1 MTLLEQEPTTFTQR
15 HTTIIEVLLQHAAER
30 PDAAAYIFLR
40 DDGKEE
46 SLTFGQLVRR
56 AQAIAAELQA
66 QTCIGDRAI
75 LLFQPSLDFIESI
88 LACFF
93 ARLVAV
99 PVSPL
104 RNAREL
110 PRLVG
115 ILEDSGARMVLSN
128 SMTRN
133 VAGRTLGTASL
144 PGNPS
149 WLFTDTVST
158 SRADDYEPQFA
169 EASSLAFL
177 QYTSGS
183 TGNPKGVM
191 VTHANL
197 IHNETVIKTACEH
210 DDATVFT
217 GWLPFYHDMGLI
229 GNVFQPL
236 FLGVKSVLMAPM
248 SFLVNPAVWLR
259 AISKYRAT
267 TSGGPNF
274 AYELC
279 VNRLTPEEMEGVDLS
294 SWRIAF
300 NGAEPVKA
308 HVIEAFI
315 RKFAPY
321 GFRAEAFYPCYGLAE
336 STLFVTGG
344 AHWEPVVTL
353 AVDADELRENRVVE
367 QPGSSTVLVGCGH
380 TNMSQAVVIVDPET
394 LDVLPDGHVGEI
406 WQSGGSVTAG
416 YWRKPELS
424 AATFAARTAD
434 GAGPFMRTGDLGF
447 LKNGELF
454 VSGRL
459 KDLIIIRGR
468 NYYPDDIELAVY
480 MDRSSLRPGAAA
492 AFTVHAEGNDAE
504 LVVIAEM
511 QRTFLSRLDIRTY
524 RALLAEVRAQISDLF
539 GLRLAD
545 LVLIRPGAMPK
556 TSSGKLRRRHCRE
569 LYLNDQLD
577 RAEILQPKPMA
588 QPPVQVG
595 AFEEVGVAS

>member
-1 MTLLEQEPTTFTQR
+1 MTLVD
-15 HTTIIEVLLQHAAER
+15 VLLQHAIDR
-30 PDAAAYIFLR
+30 PDATAYVFLR
-40 DDGKEE
+40 DDGSEE
-46 SLTFGQLVRR
+46 ALTFAQLTRR
-56 AQAIAAELQA
+56 AQAIGAQLQEL
-66 QTCIGDRAI
+66 TCVGERAI
-75 LLFQPSLDFIESI
+75 LLYQPGLDFIEGI

-115 ILEDSGARMVLSN
+115 IMQDCGARLVLSN
-128 SMTRN
+128 SATRS
-133 VAGRTLGTASL
+133 VAGRTLGTAPL
-144 PGNPS
+144 PGGPT
-149 WLFTDTVST
+149 WLCTDTVPT
-158 SRADDYEPQFA
+158 SRADAFDLQLTD
-169 EASSLAFL
+169 ASSLAFL

-197 IHNETVIKTACEH
+197 IHNEMVIRDAAGH
-210 DDATVFT
+210 DGSTVFA

-236 FLGVKSVLMAPM
+236 FLGVASVLMAPM
-248 SFLVNPAVWLR
+248 TFLVTPAVWLR

-279 VNRLTPEEMEGVDLS
+279 VHRVTAEEIEGIDLS
-294 SWRIAF
+294 CWRIAF

-308 HVIEAFI
+308 HVIEAFS

-321 GFRAEAFYPCYGLAE
+321 GFRADAFYPCYGLAE

-344 AHWEPVVTL
+344 NGAAPVVTL
-353 AVDADELRENRVVE
+353 AVDPQELSRNRAVE
-367 QPGSSTVLVGCGH
+367 QSGSSTVLVGCGRV
-380 TNMSQAVVIVDPET
+380 NMGQSVVIVDPET
-394 LDVLPDGHVGEI
+394 MRVLPDGHVGEI
-406 WQSGGSVTAG
+406 WQSGGSVAAG
-416 YWRKPELS
+416 YWGKPELTE
-424 AATFAARTAD
+424 ATFGARTAD

-447 LKNGELF
+447 LMGGELF

-468 NYYPDDIELAVY
+468 NYYPDDIESAVY
-480 MDRSSLRPGAAA
+480 QGRPALRPGGAA
-492 AFTVHAEGNDAE
+492 AFTLHADGDETR
-504 LVVIAEM
+504 LVVVAEV
-511 QRTFLSRLDIRTY
+511 QRTFLSRLETKTY
-524 RALLAEVRAQISDLF
+524 RSLLADVRAQIADSF
-539 GLRLAD
+539 GLRLAN
-545 LVLIRPGAMPK
+545 LILIRPGAIPK

-569 LYLNDQLD
+569 LHLNDQLD
-577 RAEILQPKPMA
+577 RAEIRQPEAIQHADA
-588 QPPVQVG
+588 QAVALSPVG
-595 AFEEVGVAS
+595 AA